1 MKSRPS
7 NPDRRI
13 ALSNASRLLAAI
25 GVVAVT
31 GTSLPALARKKKKGK
46 ADKEDFYFQTE
57 PGEKGRSCSGCANF
71 EPYSEGNPHATV
83 ALLEPDV
90 AKDSEKGT
98 CALLIGEVCV
108 HCYCQGWTDKKTG
121 KKHNINDEA

>member
-1 MKSRPS
+1 MKSTPD
-7 NPDRRI
+7 NQDRRS
-13 ALSNASRLLAAI
+13 ALDRASRLLAAI
-25 GVVAVT
+25 AVVAVT
-31 GTSLPALARKKKKGK
+31 GQALPAAAKKKKKGK

-83 ALLEPDV
+83 ALLEPGV

-98 CALLIGEVCV
+98 CALLIGEVCT
-108 HCYCQGWTDKKTG
+108 HCYCQGWADKKTE
-121 KKHNINDEA
+121 KKHTEDS

>member
-1 MKSRPS
+1 MNAKDLDS
-7 NPDRRI
+7 NRR
-13 ALSNASRLLAAI
+13 AVLGRAARLLAGI
-25 GVVAVT
+25 GVAVIT
-31 GTSLPALARKKKKGK
+31 THAPLASAKKKKGK

-83 ALLEPDV
+83 SLLEPGV

-98 CALLIGEVCV
+98 CALLIGEVCT
-108 HCYCQGWTDKKTG
+108 HCYCQGWADKKTE
-121 KKHNINDEA
+121 KKHVAD

>member
-1 MKSRPS
+1 MKS
-7 NPDRRI
+7 NPLNPERRR
-13 ALSNASRLLAAI
+13 ALGTASRLLAAI
-25 GVVAVT
+25 GVVVAT
-31 GTSLPALARKKKKGK
+31 TRPLPASAKKKKKGK

-83 ALLEPDV
+83 SLLEPDV

-98 CALLIGEVCV
+98 CALLIGEVCT

-121 KKHNINDEA
+121 KKHTDDDA

>member
-1 MKSRPS
+1 MKSTSR
-7 NPDRRI
+7 NPQRRA
-13 ALSNASRLLAAI
+13 ALGRAAQLLAAI
-25 GVVAVT
+25 GVVAV
-31 GTSLPALARKKKKGK
+31 GAQSLPALAKKKKGK

-83 ALLEPDV
+83 SLLEPGV

-98 CALLIGEVCV
+98 CALLIGEVCT
-108 HCYCQGWTDKKTG
+108 HCYCQGWADKRTE
-121 KKHNINDEA
+121 KKHQADS